1 MKAALTFMGI
11 HPITK
16 KWVRQGTYGGSV
28 VENMTQGI
36 ARDLLVEAL
45 LQCEQS
51 GIFLPVL
58 SVHDEAICEADC
70 SANLIHFNKLMT
82 HVPKWAAGLP
92 IAVESWTGSR
102 YKK

>member
-1 MKAALTFMGI
+1 M
-11 HPITK
+11 
-16 KWVRQGTYGGSV
+16 
-28 VENMTQGI
+28 
-36 ARDLLVEAL
+36 